1 MSNEPAS
8 HYTDTKRLLT
18 LYSLAASQHVVPLRT
33 SDDLVADLW
42 DSDEELDRFLAAV
55 REDRRADLA
64 GATSASTPTSRPCC
78 RRDEPQSGSLRS
90 SPDSESGPPSSR
102 SVSCGSGPR
111 SASGVHRPTPASSDG
126 FCRSEYFPTTTTSP
140 ERGDAWPLMRNSGA
154 VPSTKRRLDRG
165 LLHSL

>member
-8 HYTDTKRLLT
+8 HYTDTKRSLT

-64 GATSASTPTSRPCC
+64 
-78 RRDEPQSGSLRS
+78 
-90 SPDSESGPPSSR
+90 
-102 SVSCGSGPR
+102 
-111 SASGVHRPTPASSDG
+111 
-126 FCRSEYFPTTTTSP
+126 
-140 ERGDAWPLMRNSGA
+140 
-154 VPSTKRRLDRG
+154 
-165 LLHSL
+165 